1 MALTKEL
8 SYDYEIRG
16 IGKNIQQRERTVIK
30 EDGVAISSNF
40 KRKIYTIG
48 MSLDGIEDE
57 TTVKALSSSL
67 WTQEVSSSYASFM
80 VSSSVGL

>member
-8 SYDYEIRG
+8 SYDYEI
-16 IGKNIQQRERTVIK
+16 
-30 EDGVAISSNF
+30 
-40 KRKIYTIG
+40 RKIYTIG

-67 WTQEVSSSYASFM
+67 WTQEVSSSYALFM
-80 VSSSVGL
+80 VSSSLGL

>member
-40 KRKIYTIG
+40 KRKIYTRG

-67 WTQEVSSSYASFM
+67 WTQEVSSSYALYM
-80 VSSSVGL
+80 TSSSLGL

>member
-30 EDGVAISSNF
+30 EDGVAKVVILKEKF
-40 KRKIYTIG
+40 TP
-48 MSLDGIEDE
+48 
-57 TTVKALSSSL
+57 
-67 WTQEVSSSYASFM
+67 
-80 VSSSVGL
+80 

>member
-57 TTVKALSSSL
+57 ETVKSLSSSL
-67 WTQEVSSSYASFM
+67 WTPQVSASYALMTMSQ
-80 VSSSVGL
+80 SLGL